1 MEHSTEILYN
11 RTRVYCSAVHRFGS
25 DALLLARFSEP
36 KRAWR
41 AADLCSGCGI
51 VSLEWHDR
59 GHRGPCLGLELQ
71 PEASALLAAA
81 CAEQGIEHIT
91 PVCAD
96 LRSFREGAGSYD
108 LCACNPPYFT
118 AGEQAADRAR
128 ATARHETDCTL
139 DDVCKCA
146 FRLLKDGGRLS
157 LCHRPERLAEVLA
170 VLRANRLD
178 FRRAIDVPGY
188 ERIPLAVLR
197 ANRLEPKR
205 LAFVKNRPDTAPW
218 LFLVEAQKNRKTGL
232 RVEPDVLISAGAA
245 MYGR

>member
-11 RTRVYCSAVHRFGS
+11 RTRVYCSAVHHFGS

-81 CAEQGIEHIT
+81 CTEQGIEHIT

-96 LRSFREGAGSYD
+96 LRSFREGEGSYD

-118 AGEQAADRAR
+118 VGEQAADRAR

-157 LCHRPERLAEVLA
+157 LCHRCLLYTS
-170 VLRANRLD
+170 D
-178 FRRAIDVPGY
+178 
-188 ERIPLAVLR
+188 
-197 ANRLEPKR
+197 
-205 LAFVKNRPDTAPW
+205 
-218 LFLVEAQKNRKTGL
+218 
-232 RVEPDVLISAGAA
+232 AA
-245 MYGR
+245 DE

>member
-96 LRSFREGAGSYD
+96 LRSFREGEGSYD

-128 ATARHETDCTL
+128 ATARHETDCAL

-157 LCHRPERLAEVLA
+157 LCHRPERLA
-170 VLRANRLD
+170 
-178 FRRAIDVPGY
+178 
-188 ERIPLAVLR
+188 
-197 ANRLEPKR
+197 
-205 LAFVKNRPDTAPW
+205 FVKNRPDSAPW

-245 MYGR
+245 LYGR

>member
-81 CAEQGIEHIT
+81 CTEQDIEHIT

-96 LRSFREGAGSYD
+96 LRSFREGEGSYD

-128 ATARHETDCTL
+128 ATARHG
-139 DDVCKCA
+139 
-146 FRLLKDGGRLS
+146 DGLHAGRCLQMRVPAAEGWRAALALPPARAAGRGAGGPAGQPAGAQAAG
-157 LCHRPERLAEVLA
+157 LCEEPAGCR
-170 VLRANRLD
+170 
-178 FRRAIDVPGY
+178 
-188 ERIPLAVLR
+188 PLAVSGGST
-197 ANRLEPKR
+197 EKP
-205 LAFVKNRPDTAPW
+205 KNRAAGRAGCAHLGRRGNVWTLNLSNAARQVRAAAP
-218 LFLVEAQKNRKTGL
+218 
-232 RVEPDVLISAGAA
+232 
-245 MYGR
+245 GRGGSIP

>member
-81 CAEQGIEHIT
+81 CTEQDIEHIT

-96 LRSFREGAGSYD
+96 LRFFREGEGSYD

-118 AGEQAADRAR
+118 GRGNRPPTGARGHCPPRDGLHAGRCLQMRVPAAEGWRAALALPPARAAGRGAGGPAGQPAGAQAA
-128 ATARHETDCTL
+128 
-139 DDVCKCA
+139 
-146 FRLLKDGGRLS
+146 G
-157 LCHRPERLAEVLA
+157 LCEEPAGCR
-170 VLRANRLD
+170 
-178 FRRAIDVPGY
+178 
-188 ERIPLAVLR
+188 PLAVSGGSTE
-197 ANRLEPKR
+197 EPK
-205 LAFVKNRPDTAPW
+205 NRAAGRAGCAHLGRRGTVWTLNLSNAARQVRAAPPS
-218 LFLVEAQKNRKTGL
+218 RGGGI
-232 RVEPDVLISAGAA
+232 P
-245 MYGR
+245 

>member
-81 CAEQGIEHIT
+81 CTEQDIEHIT

-96 LRSFREGAGSYD
+96 LRSFREGAGQ
-108 LCACNPPYFT
+108 LRPVRLQPALFHGRGTGRRQGPGHCPPRDGLH
-118 AGEQAADRAR
+118 AGRCLQVRVPAAERWRAALALPPARAAGRGAGGPAGQPAGAQAA
-128 ATARHETDCTL
+128 
-139 DDVCKCA
+139 
-146 FRLLKDGGRLS
+146 G
-157 LCHRPERLAEVLA
+157 LCEEPAGCR
-170 VLRANRLD
+170 
-178 FRRAIDVPGY
+178 
-188 ERIPLAVLR
+188 PLAVSGGSTE
-197 ANRLEPKR
+197 EPK
-205 LAFVKNRPDTAPW
+205 NRAAGRAGCAHLGRRGTVW
-218 LFLVEAQKNRKTGL
+218 TLNL
-232 RVEPDVLISAGAA
+232 SGAA
-245 MYGR
+245 RQVRVAAPSRRGGIP